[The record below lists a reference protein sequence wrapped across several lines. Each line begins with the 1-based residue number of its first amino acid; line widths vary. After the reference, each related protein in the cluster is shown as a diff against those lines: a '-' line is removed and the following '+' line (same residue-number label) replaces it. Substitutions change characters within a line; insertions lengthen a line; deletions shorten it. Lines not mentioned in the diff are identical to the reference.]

1 MSSLP
6 TLITP
11 VPDLESP
18 SARLRSQRQSLNDVD
33 RASILPAAPIITNET
48 ANAITHGLGLALSLV
63 AAAVLMHAA
72 AHVDTLQWF
81 ALTIYVVTMV
91 AVYAAST
98 ASHFFAQ
105 PRARHFFRMLDQG
118 CIYLF
123 ITGTFTPIAAAFLRT
138 GPWWMLLA
146 AMWAV
151 SIAGF
156 LSKVVFN
163 HRVNNSSAA
172 IPLILGW
179 MPLLGGTT
187 MLGLV
192 PVEVRWLV
200 LAGGVCYTLG
210 ILFLITDHRHR
221 NLHAVWHLWVI
232 AGTACHFWAI
242 LHYTLPAG

>member
-1 MSSLP
+1 M
-6 TLITP
+6 
-11 VPDLESP
+11 
-18 SARLRSQRQSLNDVD
+18 AW
-33 RASILPAAPIITNET
+33 
-48 ANAITHGLGLALSLV
+48 GLALSLV

-91 AVYAAST
+91 AVYACLHPPRTFLRSLACGTFSACSIKVAST
-98 ASHFFAQ
+98 CLSPARSRPSPPPFCERAPGGCCSQPCGRFPLPDFSARLSSITASIILPQ
-105 PRARHFFRMLDQG
+105 PSRLSSVG
-118 CIYLF
+118 C
-123 ITGTFTPIAAAFLRT
+123 R
-138 GPWWMLLA
+138 
-146 AMWAV
+146 
-151 SIAGF
+151 
-156 LSKVVFN
+156 
-163 HRVNNSSAA
+163 SSAA
-172 IPLILGW
+172 PRCW
-179 MPLLGGTT
+179 V
-187 MLGLV
+187 LV